1 MEEDKLARNLD
12 GFYLRVERHGQWMN
26 RCFTDLTDQEQYDW
40 LKKLTMD
47 GKRRIV
53 DGLLES
59 LNKILEIPDIDA
71 EELALIAME
80 TARYVYN
87 VGSILDIEE
96 AKYEGE

>member
-12 GFYLRVERHGQWMN
+12 GFYLRVNRHGKWVN

-47 GKRRIV
+47 GKRRII

-59 LNKILEIPDIDA
+59 LNKILEIDIDA
-71 EELALIAME
+71 DELALIAMA
-80 TARYVYN
+80 TANCVYN
-87 VGSILDIEE
+87 VGEILDIET
-96 AKYEGE
+96 K

>member
-12 GFYLRVERHGQWMN
+12 GFYLRVERHGKWVN

-47 GKRRIV
+47 GKRRII
-53 DGLLES
+53 DGLLEC
-59 LNKILEIPDIDA
+59 LGKMMEIPDIDD
-71 EELALIAME
+71 EELALITME

-87 VGSILDIEE
+87 VGSILDIE

>member
-12 GFYLRVERHGQWMN
+12 GFYLRVERHGKMVN

-47 GKRRIV
+47 GKRRII

-59 LNKILEIPDIDA
+59 LNKILELPDVDA
-71 EELALIAME
+71 DELALIAME

-87 VGSILDIEE
+87 VGSILDIE
-96 AKYEGE
+96 AKYEGK

>member
-12 GFYLRVERHGQWMN
+12 GFYLRVERHGKWVN

-47 GKRRIV
+47 GKRRII

-71 EELALIAME
+71 DELALIAMA
-80 TARYVYN
+80 TANCVYN
-87 VGSILDIEE
+87 VGGILDIE

>member
-12 GFYLRVERHGQWMN
+12 GFYLRVERHGKWMN

-47 GKRRIV
+47 GKRRII

-59 LNKILEIPDIDA
+59 LNKILEIDIDA
-71 EELALIAME
+71 DELALIAMA
-80 TARYVYN
+80 TANCVYN
-87 VGSILDIEE
+87 VGEILDIET
-96 AKYEGE
+96 K